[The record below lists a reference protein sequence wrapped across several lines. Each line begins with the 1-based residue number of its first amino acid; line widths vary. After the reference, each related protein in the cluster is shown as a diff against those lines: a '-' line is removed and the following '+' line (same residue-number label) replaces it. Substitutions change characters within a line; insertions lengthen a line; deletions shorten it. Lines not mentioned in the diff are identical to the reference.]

1 MQSIANHLPLLLLA
15 GGTSKRLSH
24 AMLAPKYREDRAMG
38 DKTAFY
44 LKLLAYGGAVVAA
57 VIAGVAIYSGDLQ
70 GAVKLLGASVAFLA
84 GV

>member
-1 MQSIANHLPLLLLA
+1 
-15 GGTSKRLSH
+15 
-24 AMLAPKYREDRAMG
+24 MG